1 MSNEIQPDI
10 GRSLFANDGA
20 LGKKGEGIFCIVMGR
35 CKKTSKK
42 LNSVIRFLGIFFNS
56 MLIKTDEGSE
66 EGSEYPEESKYKVKH
81 WDSVVE
87 H

>member
-1 MSNEIQPDI
+1 M
-10 GRSLFANDGA
+10 
-20 LGKKGEGIFCIVMGR
+20 V
-35 CKKTSKK
+35 
-42 LNSVIRFLGIFFNS
+42 
-56 MLIKTDEGSE
+56 IKTDEGSE